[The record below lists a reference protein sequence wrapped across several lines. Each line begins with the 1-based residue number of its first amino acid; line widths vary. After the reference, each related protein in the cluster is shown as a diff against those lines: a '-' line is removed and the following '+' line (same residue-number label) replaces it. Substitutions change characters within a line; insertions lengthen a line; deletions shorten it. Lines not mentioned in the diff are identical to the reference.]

1 MATLQ
6 KDPKAMRLAKNT
18 FSQYCQSCHDK
29 DGKGQ
34 TNFPNLTDQAWFW
47 GGSEAQITQ
56 TITHGRKAIMP
67 AWGPMLKEKGV
78 TNVANYVKSISDNTF
93 DEEKTRSWPSKIQAS
108 LCGLSWCKFTR

>member
-56 TITHGRKAIMP
+56 TITDYLVNLHH
-67 AWGPMLKEKGV
+67 
-78 TNVANYVKSISDNTF
+78 DNPHKLACILLGQLRVF
-93 DEEKTRSWPSKIQAS
+93 PHQKYYQKY
-108 LCGLSWCKFTR
+108 F